1 MRQYSKIAHWREG
14 PDVYLETRCAEIER
28 GNMRSTRKANDGIG
42 MEWKQADLHVHTPGS
57 AEYLETGMTY
67 LDILRR
73 AEERGLD
80 IIAFTDHNTVRG
92 YAEMLREI
100 EELVLLERLNR
111 LQGQEKTRLAEY
123 RRLRGKIV
131 VLPGVEFTATL
142 GFHILA
148 IFSESTTVREIE
160 HLLLRLN
167 VPPAKLDDG
176 STEVGATT
184 DVLTAYREMA
194 LAGALVIAAH
204 ANSTHGVAMQGFDFG
219 GQTKIAYTQDSNLHA
234 LEVTDLENGRR
245 RNTASF
251 YNGSK
256 PEYPRR
262 MHCIQ
267 GSDAH
272 RVTADL
278 KDKRLL
284 GVADRVTE
292 LLLPEVSFAAIK
304 ELFLGDDFARTRPY
318 RAKQPFDHVTAAR
331 QEGPNIVQSFYE
343 TATRTGGRLHAVV
356 CDVVAFANTNGGT
369 IFIGAGP
376 QSKTPLAGVD
386 KPEDVIAA
394 LKSEIQRK
402 VTPPVEV
409 TIDALESQGKKV
421 LRVTVP
427 KGTDIPYAVE
437 GTKIYVRQ
445 ESETSLALRD
455 EIVQLSRRAQEKKP
469 QPAPAPEAAA
479 EKTAGP
485 EEEPLFRIAPP
496 RTGVEIVQSEERKGT
511 IYHALMDL
519 RNGNVVNNVSRK
531 SARRLWRSAI
541 IQHEEAPVAGD
552 KINWLG
558 EIGLW
563 KVYGAGGRKRYNL
576 VQRDRTGRI
585 HYYYGVSED
594 GFHGEWR
601 QFLKE

>member
-1 MRQYSKIAHWREG
+1 MK
-14 PDVYLETRCAEIER
+14 
-28 GNMRSTRKANDGIG
+28 STKKEVSAGQ
-42 MEWKQADLHVHTPGS
+42 MEWKKADLHIHTPAS
-57 AEYLETGMTY
+57 ADYQEPNVTY

-92 YAEMLREI
+92 YASMLQEI
-100 EELVLLERLNR
+100 ESLELLERLNR
-111 LQGQEKTRLAEY
+111 LQPAEKAQLEEY
-123 RRLRGKIV
+123 RRLLKKIL

-148 IFSESTTVREIE
+148 IFPEDATVREIE

-167 VPPAKLDDG
+167 VPADKLDDG
-176 STEVGATT
+176 STEVGATS

-194 LAGALVIAAH
+194 RAGALVIAAH
-204 ANSTHGVAMQGFDFG
+204 ANSAHGVAMQGFDFG
-219 GQTKIAYTQDSNLHA
+219 GQTKIAYTQDPNLHA
-234 LEVTDLENGRR
+234 LEVTDLESGRR

-251 YNGSK
+251 YSGSK

-272 RVTADL
+272 RLTADP

-284 GVADRVTE
+284 GVGDRITE
-292 LLLPEVSFAAIK
+292 LLLPETTFAAIK

-318 RAKQPFDHVTAAR
+318 RPAKQPFDHVMAAR
-331 QEGPNIVQSFYE
+331 QEGPNIVQSFFE
-343 TATRTGGRLHAVV
+343 SAARKGGRLHAIV

-369 IFIGAGP
+369 IFIGVSPNA
-376 QSKTPLAGVD
+376 KTPPVGVD
-386 KPEDVIAA
+386 KPEEVAA
-394 LKSEIQRK
+394 TLRAEIQRK
-402 VTPPVEV
+402 VAPPVDV
-409 TIDALESQGKKV
+409 TIDTLESQGKKII
-421 LRVTVP
+421 RVSVP
-427 KGTDIPYAVE
+427 RGTDIPYSVE
-437 GTKIYVRQ
+437 GTQIYVRH

-455 EIVQLSRRAQEKKP
+455 EVIQLVKRALEEKALP
-469 QPAPAPEAAA
+469 PAPEAAEA
-479 EKTAGP
+479 EPTAAGE

-496 RTGVEIVQSEERKGT
+496 RTGVEIVESEERKGT
-511 IYHALMDL
+511 IYHSLKDL
-519 RNGNVVNNVSRK
+519 RNGNVVTNVSRK

-541 IQHEEAPVAGD
+541 TQHEDAPVAGD
-552 KINWLG
+552 KIIWKG
-558 EIGLW
+558 DIGLW
-563 KVYGAGGRKRYNL
+563 KVYGSGSRRRYNL

-601 QFLKE
+601 QFLKK